1 MKLQD
6 KAIKYH
12 SQFEVQDRKGEDI
25 VVFGPDA
32 SQELKDSVMKAHGER
47 LADDWT
53 FGIYYSILGSLIDS
67 GAKTVEKAQEME
79 DEIIDGLVD
88 VYTSDLTAWLNSSV
102 DNVFYLERAVKELGA
117 KDGFQILAGAQY
129 LAIEDIFQE
138 VLNLLGA

>member
-12 SQFEVQDRKGEDI
+12 SQFEVQDRNGENI

-32 SQELKDSVMKAHGER
+32 SQELKNSVMKAHWKK
-47 LADDWT
+47 LPDDWT
-53 FGIYYSILGSLIDS
+53 FDIYYSILGSLIDS
-67 GAKTVEKAQEME
+67 GAKTVEEAQEME
-79 DEIIDGLVD
+79 NDIIDGLVNI
-88 VYTSDLTAWLNSSV
+88 YTSTLTAWLNSSV
-102 DNVFYLERAVKELGA
+102 YNVFFLERAVKELGA
-117 KDGFQILAGAQY
+117 KDSLQILAGAQY